1 MISMI
6 SKLKTNEVLTGK
18 VKEKKVKRNSD
29 RFLRAVKG
37 FIILEITL
45 EVGEL
50 LCVQFSDVR

>member
-1 MISMI
+1 MI

-18 VKEKKVKRNSD
+18 VKEKKVKRNGD

-37 FIILEITL
+37 FIILEISL